1 MLGRI
6 VQAALRPPP
15 HVFPVLCRTSQK
27 VISDPKRVRVAPP
40 SQRLQDLQEIIA
52 KEAGI
57 AAQAVEAHRSTHS
70 FIAENFRGD
79 QGEAAAD
86 ECKDLVI

>member
-6 VQAALRPPP
+6 IQAALGPTP

-40 SQRLQDLQEIIA
+40 SQRLQDLQEIIT

-57 AAQAVEAHRSTHS
+57 AAQAVAAHRSAHS

-79 QGEAAAD
+79 QGEAAVD